1 MGKRL
6 GPLEINPNR
15 RTRAL
20 CISFGPAMLQ
30 LLRQHCPQGSKHLG
44 CFFGQL
50 LMEHVARQEERQ
62 RAARGTPGGSPA
74 GMDVDLT
81 G

>member
-6 GPLEINPNR
+6 GPLDINPHR

-20 CISFGPAMLQ
+20 CVSFDPAMLR
-30 LLRQHCPQGSKHLG
+30 LLRQHCPPGSKHLG

-50 LMEHVARQEERQ
+50 LVEYVARQEER
-62 RAARGTPGGSPA
+62 RGAAADAPPTLSPGG
-74 GMDVDLT
+74 
-81 G
+81 

>member
-6 GPLEINPNR
+6 GPLDINPHR

-20 CISFGPAMLQ
+20 CVSFDPAMLQ
-30 LLRQHCPQGSKHLG
+30 LLRQHCPRGNRHLG

-50 LMEHVARQEERQ
+50 LVEYVARQEERQ
-62 RAARGTPGGSPA
+62 QKDWNAPGGLPA
-74 GMDVDLT
+74 GMGV
-81 G
+81 GRAG